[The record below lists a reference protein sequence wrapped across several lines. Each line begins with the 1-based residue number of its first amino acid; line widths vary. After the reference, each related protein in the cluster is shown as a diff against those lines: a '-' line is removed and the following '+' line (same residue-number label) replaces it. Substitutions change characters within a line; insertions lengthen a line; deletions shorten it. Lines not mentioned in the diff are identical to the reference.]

1 MSSEKFTINYRWAIC
16 TFVTLISN
24 IHMMSKNDLKNK
36 VVLIAGGAKNLGGL
50 LSRDFAAKGAKLAIH
65 YNSDSTKADA
75 EKTLA
80 DVQAAGA
87 EAFLFQGDLTK
98 VENITKL
105 FDETVSRFGGI
116 DIAINTVG
124 MVLKKPFT
132 ETTESEY
139 DQMSDINSK
148 VAYFFIQESGK
159 KLNDNGKICTIVT
172 SLLAAY
178 TGLYSTYEGMK
189 APVEHFTRAAS
200 KEFGDRGISVT
211 AVAPGPMDTP
221 FFYGQ
226 ESLDA
231 VAYHK
236 SASALGGLTD
246 IKDIAPLVEFLVSD
260 GWWITGQTIFAN
272 GGYTTR

>member
-1 MSSEKFTINYRWAIC
+1 
-16 TFVTLISN
+16 
-24 IHMMSKNDLKNK
+24 MSKHDLNGK
-36 VVLIAGGAKNLGGL
+36 VVLIAGGGKNLGGL
-50 LSRDFAAKGAKLAIH
+50 LSTSFATKGAKIAIH
-65 YNSDSTKADA
+65 YNSESSKKES

-80 DVQAAGA
+80 EIKALGA
-87 EAFLFQGDLTK
+87 EAFLFQADLTK
-98 VENITKL
+98 VENITK
-105 FDETVSRFGGI
+105 FFNETIAKFGGI

-124 MVLKKPFT
+124 MVLKKPFVD
-132 ETTESEY
+132 TTEKEY
-139 DQMSDINSK
+139 DTMSDINSK
-148 VAYFFIQESGK
+148 VAYFFLQEAGK
-159 KLNDNGKICTIVT
+159 KVNEGGKICTILT

-178 TGLYSTYEGMK
+178 TGLYSTYAGMK

-200 KEFGDRGISVT
+200 KEFGARGISVT

-226 ESLDA
+226 EADDA

-236 SASALGGLTD
+236 SAAALGGLTD
-246 IKDIAPLVEFLVSD
+246 IKDIAPLVEFLVTD

>member
-1 MSSEKFTINYRWAIC
+1 MAKKNIN
-16 TFVTLISN
+16 
-24 IHMMSKNDLKNK
+24 DQ
-36 VVLIAGGAKNLGGL
+36 VVLIAGGGKNLGGL
-50 LSRDFAAKGAKLAIH
+50 LSRDFAAQGAKLAIH
-65 YNSDSTKADA
+65 YNSTSSQAEA

-87 EAFLFQGDLTK
+87 EAFLFQGDLRDVK
-98 VENITKL
+98 NITKF
-105 FDETVSRFGGI
+105 FDETISRFGGI

-124 MVLKKPFT
+124 KVLKKPFA
-132 ETTESEY
+132 ETTEEEY
-139 DQMSDINSK
+139 DSMSDINSK
-148 VAYFFIQESGK
+148 IAYFFLQEAGK
-159 KLNDNGKICTIVT
+159 KINDNGKICTIVT

-178 TGLYSTYEGMK
+178 TGLYSTYAGMK

-200 KEFGDRGISVT
+200 KELGARGISVT

-226 ESLDA
+226 ESADA

-236 SASALGGLTD
+236 SAAALGGLTN
-246 IKDIAPLVEFLVSD
+246 IEDIAPLVEFLVTD

>member
-1 MSSEKFTINYRWAIC
+1 MAR
-16 TFVTLISN
+16 
-24 IHMMSKNDLKNK
+24 NDLKGK
-36 VVLIAGGAKNLGGL
+36 VVLIAGGGKNLGGL

-65 YNSDSTKADA
+65 YNSESTKEES

-80 DVQAAGA
+80 AVKALGA
-87 EAFLFQGDLTK
+87 EAFLFQSDLTQ
-98 VENITKL
+98 VANVTDF
-105 FDETVSRFGGI
+105 FDEAIEKFGSI

-132 ETTESEY
+132 ETTEAEY
-139 DQMSDINSK
+139 DAMFGINAKS
-148 VAYFFIQESGK
+148 AYFFLQEAGK
-159 KLNDNGKICTIVT
+159 KVSDNGKICTIVT

-178 TGLYSTYEGMK
+178 TGLYSTYAGAK

-200 KEFGDRGISVT
+200 KEFGGRGISVT

-226 ESLDA
+226 ESDDA

-236 SASALGGLTD
+236 SASALGGLTN
-246 IKDIAPLVEFLVSD
+246 IKDIAPLVEFLVTD

>member
-1 MSSEKFTINYRWAIC
+1 MSTQEVKG
-16 TFVTLISN
+16 
-24 IHMMSKNDLKNK
+24 K
-36 VVLIAGGAKNLGGL
+36 VVLIAGGGKNLGGL

-65 YNSDSTKADA
+65 YNSESSRADS

-80 DVQAAGA
+80 EVQELGA
-87 EAFLFQGDLTK
+87 EAFLFQADLTK
-98 VENITKL
+98 VDNISRF
-105 FDETVSRFGGI
+105 FDIAVSKFGGI

-124 MVLKKPFT
+124 MVLKKPFA
-132 ETTESEY
+132 ETTEEEY
-139 DQMSDINSK
+139 DTMFNVNSK
-148 VAYFFIQESGK
+148 SAYFFLQEAGK
-159 KLNDNGKICTIVT
+159 KLNDHGKICTIVT

-178 TGLYSTYEGMK
+178 TGLYSTYAGAK

-200 KEFGDRGISVT
+200 KEFGSRGISVT

-226 ESLDA
+226 ETSEA
-231 VAYHK
+231 VAYHQ

-246 IKDIAPLVEFLVSD
+246 IKDIAPLVEFLVTE

>member
-1 MSSEKFTINYRWAIC
+1 MSR
-16 TFVTLISN
+16 
-24 IHMMSKNDLKNK
+24 NDLNGK
-36 VVLIAGGAKNLGGL
+36 VVLIAGGGKNLGGL
-50 LSRDFAAKGAKLAIH
+50 LSKDFAAKGAKLAIH
-65 YNSDSTKADA
+65 YNSDSSKEES

-80 DVQAAGA
+80 EVKALGA
-87 EAFLFQGDLTK
+87 DAFLFQGDLTK
-98 VENITKL
+98 VENITKF
-105 FDETVSRFGGI
+105 FDEAVKTFGGV

-124 MVLKKPFT
+124 MVLKKPFV
-132 ETTESEY
+132 ETTEAEY
-139 DQMSDINSK
+139 DTMFGVNSK
-148 VAYFFIQESGK
+148 SAYFFLQEAGK
-159 KLNDNGKICTIVT
+159 KVNDNGKICTIVT

-178 TGLYSTYEGMK
+178 TGLYSTYAGAK

-226 ESLDA
+226 ESSDA

-236 SASALGGLTD
+236 SAAALGGLTD
-246 IKDIAPLVEFLVSD
+246 IKDIAPLVEFLVTD